1 MKENLR
7 NWKKL
12 TMIYEDYAIF
22 TPGPVKMSEEIL
34 EVGAKQTPYFRNSA
48 FSDVTFACENGLL
61 DMVNAPAGSK
71 VIFLTASGTAGMEA
85 AVMNL
90 LNKNDHALVV
100 NGGGFGARFVDICST
115 HAVPHTDFKVEN
127 TNLTDIEGSAPE
139 ATYTALVVNAH
150 ETSVGHLYDLDAM
163 GEYALKNDMLYIVDA
178 ISMLVTD
185 PLDMQKSNIDV
196 VIASSQKGLALPPGL
211 TMVVLAPKAQ
221 NKLQNVSSLYFNF
234 KDYLAN
240 GERGQTPYTPAVTIM
255 LQLEAR
261 LEQIKKRGGVA
272 QSIAAAK
279 EVAEYF
285 RKSIKA
291 LPLKEYTPYMP
302 NAMTTLTPTDGKS
315 AMDVVNALEENYKVM
330 VCPNG
335 GAERD
340 IVFRVSHM
348 GEMSK
353 EYTDIL
359 INALYDYYAVTR
371 LNTKCE

>member
-1 MKENLR
+1 
-7 NWKKL
+7 
-12 TMIYEDYAIF
+12 MIFEDYAIF

-34 EVGAKQTPYFRNSA
+34 QVGAKQTPYFRNSE

-61 DMVNAPAGSK
+61 DMVNAPEGSK
-71 VIFLTASGTAGMEA
+71 VIFLTASGTAGMES

-90 LNKNDHALVV
+90 LHKDDNALVV
-100 NGGGFGARFVDICST
+100 NGGGFGARFVDICAT
-115 HAVPHTDFKVEN
+115 HEIPHTNFKVNN
-127 TNLTDIEGSAPE
+127 TNLTDIERLAPDDN
-139 ATYTALVVNAH
+139 YTALVVNAH

-163 GEYALKNDMLYIVDA
+163 GDYAIKNEMLYIVDA

-185 PLDMQKSNIDV
+185 PLDMQQSNIDV

-211 TMVVLAPKAQ
+211 TMVVLSPNALE
-221 NKLQNVSSLYFNF
+221 NLQDINSLYFNY
-234 KDYLAN
+234 KDYLVN

-255 LQLEAR
+255 LQLQAR
-261 LEQIKKRGGVA
+261 LNQISRRGGVE
-272 QSIAAAK
+272 QSIASAK
-279 EVAEYF
+279 EVANYF
-285 RKSIKA
+285 RESIKA

-315 AMDVVNALEENYKVM
+315 AMDIVNALEENYKVM

-340 IVFRVSHM
+340 VVFRVSHM
-348 GEMSK
+348 GEMTK

-359 INALYDYYAVTR
+359 IDALHEYYAVVR
-371 LNTKCE
+371 A

>member
-1 MKENLR
+1 
-7 NWKKL
+7 
-12 TMIYEDYAIF
+12 MIYEDYAIF

-34 EVGAKQTPYFRNSA
+34 QVGAMQTPYFRNSE

-61 DMVNAPAGSK
+61 EMVNAPEGSK
-71 VIFLTASGTAGMEA
+71 VIFLTASGTAGMES

-90 LNKNDHALVV
+90 LTKDDNALVV
-100 NGGGFGARFVDICST
+100 NGGGFGARFVDICAT
-115 HAVPHTDFKVEN
+115 HAVPHTNFKVKEN
-127 TNLTDIEGSAPE
+127 NLTEIETLAPNE
-139 ATYTALVVNAH
+139 NYTALVVNAH
-150 ETSVGHLYDLDAM
+150 ETSVGHIYNLDAL
-163 GEYALKNDMLYIVDA
+163 GEYARKNEMLHIVDA

-185 PLDMQKSNIDV
+185 PLDMQQTNIDV

-211 TMVVLAPKAQ
+211 TMVILNPKAQ
-221 NKLQNVSSLYFNF
+221 RKLQDINSLYFNF
-234 KDYLAN
+234 NDYLSN

-261 LEQIKKRGGVA
+261 LNQIKERGGVA
-272 QSIAAAK
+272 QSIANAK
-279 EVAEYF
+279 EIADYF

-291 LPLKEYTPYMP
+291 LPLQEYTPYMP
-302 NAMTTLTPTDGKS
+302 NAMTTLTPTDEKS
-315 AMDVVNALEENYKVM
+315 AMNIVNDLEDNYKVM

-348 GEMSK
+348 GEMTK

-359 INALYDYYAVTR
+359 INALHEYYGVART
-371 LNTKCE
+371 